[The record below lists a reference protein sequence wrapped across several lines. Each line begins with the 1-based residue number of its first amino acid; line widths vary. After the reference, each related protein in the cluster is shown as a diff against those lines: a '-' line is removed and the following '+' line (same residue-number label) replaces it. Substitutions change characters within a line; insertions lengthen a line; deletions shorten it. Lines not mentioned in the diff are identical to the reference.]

1 MNDRKRILP
10 LFFLIIL
17 GMELVVADAAAR
29 RGVRQPPRTRNRRRS
44 IAI

>member
-17 GMELVVADAAAR
+17 EIH
-29 RGVRQPPRTRNRRRS
+29 PRTGVFREGQCG
-44 IAI
+44 